1 MVESLETAAVMEMEE
16 TVGTV
21 AQTPGGLAV
30 DSKAECLVVDWETE
44 SMVVAAPE
52 VVTEAEE
59 ASLAVVG
66 AAVARW

>member
-1 MVESLETAAVMEMEE
+1 MVESQETVAMMEMEE
-16 TVGTV
+16 TAGTV
-21 AQTPGGLAV
+21 AQTLGGLAV
-30 DSKAECLVVDWETE
+30 DSKVECLEEDSEPE